1 MKKFISFSL
10 AVLMFLLCSCSGEIA
25 READESDVGTET
37 QNENADIGGFAEFID
52 NLDKDG
58 IEYILGEGEDTE
70 QFFSVPR
77 QFVLIGEDIISVYEY
92 PSSDEMEADAACV
105 DRGGCSISVPGRFV
119 HISWS
124 SLTHF
129 YKKDR
134 VIVNYVGE
142 NERII
147 SHLIEHY
154 GAEFAGSDAV
164 GE

>member
-1 MKKFISFSL
+1 MLAFLFLFS
-10 AVLMFLLCSCSGEIA
+10 ACGVSGEA
-25 READESDVGTET
+25 PNETDVGTET

-70 QFFSVPR
+70 RFFSVPR
-77 QFVLIGEDIISVYEY
+77 QYVLIGEDIISVYEY
-92 PSSDEMEADAACV
+92 PSNDEMEADAAYV
-105 DRGGCSISVPGRFV
+105 DRGGCSISVPGHSV
-119 HISWS
+119 QISWS
-124 SLTHF
+124 SLPHF